1 MYDSSS
7 NMKYAKLTI
16 SNRHIVGYEL
26 EQHLWYV
33 DLHDISKWLY
43 IDYEVSEIQQ
53 ILTPDYARYLIPVE
67 DLGRAILLDHI
78 YNPRVES
85 QELLETLL
93 ATDLSTQFSMVVIVD
108 GKQEIID
115 YLEDCYHL
123 KYYE

>member
-1 MYDSSS
+1 MR
-7 NMKYAKLTI
+7 YARLTI

-33 DLHDISKWLY
+33 DLHDISEWLY

-67 DLGRAILLDHI
+67 DLGKAILLDHL
-78 YNPRVES
+78 YNPKVDS
-85 QELLETLL
+85 LELLETLL

-108 GKQEIID
+108 DKQEIID

-123 KYYE
+123 EQE

>member
-1 MYDSSS
+1 MYDSS
-7 NMKYAKLTI
+7 NMRYAQITI

-33 DLHDISKWLY
+33 DLHDISEWLY

-85 QELLETLL
+85 LGLLETLL
-93 ATDLSTQFSMVVIVD
+93 ATDLATQLSMAKLGD
-108 GKQEIID
+108 KQELVEF
-115 YLEDCYHL
+115 LEGCYHL

>member
-1 MYDSSS
+1 
-7 NMKYAKLTI
+7 MKYAKLTI

-26 EQHLWYV
+26 EKHLWYV
-33 DLHDISKWLY
+33 DLHDISEWLY

-67 DLGRAILLDHI
+67 DLGKAILLDHL

-93 ATDLSTQFSMVVIVD
+93 ATDLSTQFSMVIVD
-108 GKQEIID
+108 DRQEKID
-115 YLEDCYHL
+115 YLDDCYYL
-123 KYYE
+123 E